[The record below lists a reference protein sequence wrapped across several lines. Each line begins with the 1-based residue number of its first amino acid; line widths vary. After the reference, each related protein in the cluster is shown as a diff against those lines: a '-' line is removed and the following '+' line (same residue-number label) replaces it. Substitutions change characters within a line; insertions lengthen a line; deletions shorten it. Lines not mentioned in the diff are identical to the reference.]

1 MKRLGVAMVAATSF
15 PANHGSPASIR
26 EMSQELA
33 RRGHRVHVIT
43 YAWRQNIPVEGVAI
57 HRTRAVGRPDAIA
70 VGPTRE
76 RPVYDLL
83 LAREVVRVIRRERLD
98 VIHAHNYEGALAGWC
113 GRLFTGRPLLFNSV
127 TNMVDELPTYD
138 FIRPRAL
145 ARGMGRFLDRVVPR
159 LADHVTTVTEELRDL
174 YLRDGLPPDRVTVI
188 PPGVHPEWFAGRTG
202 DRVRRELGLA
212 GAPVVMYTGVLNRF
226 QGLEHLLGGFQV
238 ALREVPEARLLLMGN
253 MVTPQQEAELR
264 RQAEAL
270 GIGKAL
276 LLVADR
282 PLEDLP
288 DFLAAADVA
297 VLPRASSPGFPV
309 KLLNSMSAGRA
320 IVAAEG
326 SAKAIRNGES
336 GLVVPNGD
344 AEALGRAVV
353 RLLRDPALARRL
365 GEAARKAV
373 GAEYDWSAIAARVE
387 GIYALLLAVPPG
399 DSGAGGPMG

>member
-43 YAWRQNIPVEGVAI
+43 YAWRQNIPVEGVTI
-57 HRTRAVGRPDAIA
+57 HRTRAVGSPDAIA

-145 ARGMGRFLDRVVPR
+145 ASGMGRFLDRVVPR

-365 GEAARKAV
+365 GEAARRAV
-373 GAEYDWSAIAARVE
+373 GAEYDWSRIAARVE